1 MESPANRAK
10 YTNRFQFAAPVI
22 SGVLAL
28 FAGWYV
34 VALGW
39 AVIFL
44 PDESIPMALFGVVT
58 LLAPALFTIV
68 TIQTLR
74 SRYVSALWFLAP
86 FAVKWVAASVWAWME
101 GGFAEFVARLPG
113 VSLFT
118 MLDQGYEDTYPLDQF
133 ILHIAQFQVEPFAV
147 IAMVVLLVI
156 STRRAH

>member
-1 MESPANRAK
+1 MDSSITPEKNHQRVRLAVA
-10 YTNRFQFAAPVI
+10 VL
-22 SGVLAL
+22 SGIMAL

-44 PDESIPMALFGVVT
+44 LDGSIPMVIYGIV
-58 LLAPALFTIV
+58 LLAAPVLFTLV
-68 TIQTLR
+68 AIQVLR
-74 SRYVSALWFLAP
+74 VKTTSALWLLTP
-86 FAVKWVAASVWAWME
+86 IGVKWVAASVWAWLE

-133 ILHIAQFQVEPFAV
+133 ILLIAQFQVEPLAV